1 MDNQN
6 NYHNNHIS
14 SKQELPIDLHSL
26 FGEVEDVAKMGVYKA
41 ELPSLKLYFSDGL
54 YKLFGEE
61 PQSFEPSLDWINSR
75 STTTDAE
82 AVDKILNQAI
92 IDKKPYT
99 YTRRIRKKDGE
110 WRTLLSN
117 GKVVC
122 DDSGKPVRFIAIV
135 LDITEQKKAEK
146 RIQGNRELLQSVF
159 DTSLIGMSVFKAVRN
174 ESNDIIDFKI
184 LIVNR
189 LIEKNT
195 GRKDLVGKLYLQEF
209 PGIKQ
214 AGIFDKMCEVM
225 STGVPSQME
234 YKYDVEGFNNWFL
247 TMFVKQNDNLVATTL
262 EITDKKR
269 DEEEKDRSFTLL
281 KQTEQISSMGSWSY
295 DTKKQKMSWS
305 EGMYNLFHLQ
315 PGVEI
320 SPETYLDFIV
330 PEDRAK
336 LEEQVI
342 NKIKDELKEFD
353 EQITFLI
360 QGERKLIQIKATP
373 ITDSDGN
380 KVQMLGIDM
389 DITEKSSAEEKLREN
404 EFMKMLLEKK
414 DEFMSVAS
422 HELKTPIT
430 TLKASLQI
438 LCRLIEQHKDEN
450 VLLVFAMKANQQVNK
465 VIRLISDLM
474 DNAKIQA
481 GKINLNID
489 PFLLSEV
496 IDDCIAFQTGG
507 HEIIV
512 HNNVNEPIE
521 GDKHRIEQVLTNF
534 LSNAIKYSP
543 SGKEIIITANR
554 EDEEVKVKVR
564 DFGIGIPPSK
574 IDHVF
579 DRFFR
584 VDDKSQ
590 EFSGLGLGLY
600 ISAEIIKKHGGT
612 YGVVS
617 EPGKGSTFW
626 FSIPLKHHSASP
638 LQG

>member
-1 MDNQN
+1 MDNQGNHHKDN
-6 NYHNNHIS
+6 NSGKES
-14 SKQELPIDLHSL
+14 SPIDLVAL
-26 FGEVEDVAKMGVYKA
+26 FGEVEEVANMGIYRV
-41 ELPSLKLYFSDGL
+41 ELPGMKFYFSDGL
-54 YKLFGEE
+54 FRLFGEA
-61 PQSFEPSLDWINSR
+61 PQSFEPSLEYINSR
-75 STTTDAE
+75 STAADAE
-82 AVDKILNQAI
+82 NVDRVLSQAA

-99 YTRRIRKKDGE
+99 YVRRILRRDGE
-110 WRTLLSN
+110 WRTLKSH
-117 GKVVC
+117 GKVIC
-122 DDSGKPVRFIAIV
+122 DEAGNAISYIGIV
-135 LDITEQKKAEK
+135 LDITKQKKAEK
-146 RIQGNRELLQSVF
+146 KIQGNRELLQSVF
-159 DTSLIGMSVFKAVRN
+159 DTSLIGMSVFKSVRN
-174 ESNDIIDFKI
+174 ESNEIVDFKI

-189 LIEKNT
+189 LIEQNT
-195 GRKDLVGKLYLQEF
+195 GRTDLVGKLYLQEY

-225 STGVPSQME
+225 NTGLPSQME

-247 TMFVKQNDNLVATTL
+247 TMFVRQNDNLVATTL
-262 EITDKKR
+262 DITDKKR
-269 DEEEKDRSFTLL
+269 DEEEKDRNFMLL
-281 KQTEQISSMGSWSY
+281 QQTEQVSSMGSWSF
-295 DTKKQKMSWS
+295 DTKKQEMNWS

-315 PGVEI
+315 PGSKV
-320 SPETYLDFIV
+320 SPETYLQFIV
-330 PEDRAK
+330 PEDRSK
-336 LEEQVI
+336 LQEQVI
-342 NKIKDELKEFD
+342 NKIVEELREFN
-353 EQITFLI
+353 EQLTFLI
-360 QGERKLIQIKATP
+360 QGERRLIHIKATP
-373 ITDSDGN
+373 ITDPSGQE
-380 KVQMLGIDM
+380 VHMVGIDM
-389 DITEKSSAEEKLREN
+389 DNTEKNSAEEKLREN

-438 LCRLIEQHKDEN
+438 LCRLIEKHTEEN
-450 VLLVFAMKANQQVNK
+450 VLLVFATKANQQVNK

-481 GKINLNID
+481 GKINLNLD
-489 PFLLSEV
+489 TFLLDEV
-496 IDDCIAFQTGG
+496 IEDCIAFQSGG

-512 HNNVNEPIE
+512 NNNVSEQIE

-543 SGKEIIITANR
+543 SGKQIIITASQ
-554 EDEEVKVKVR
+554 EKDGVKVEVK

-626 FSIPLKHHSASP
+626 FAIPLKHSSITASE
-638 LQG
+638 